1 MLTDTPY
8 WCENDQVWLSFNDAL
23 EHSQIGHQIV
33 KAQEP
38 TKQEERREA
47 AKVDMLALL
56 VWAGI
61 VLFVAGFWG
70 LVFKVVTL

>member
-1 MLTDTPY
+1 M
-8 WCENDQVWLSFNDAL
+8 
-23 EHSQIGHQIV
+23 